1 MADNKK
7 MRRQYYVKDFQLKFV
22 VRFCVL
28 IIFGAIIMGSIIY
41 LLSLDTTTTVFENSR
56 FIIKST
62 SEFILPLI
70 IFSTVIMTVLVGI
83 ISVFVMIMLTHKI
96 AGPLIRFEKYVDKM
110 KDGDISG
117 IICLRASD
125 EIKMLASKFNNMTSV
140 FSEKIDSIKRQM
152 ERLTAIEIELKQ
164 NNLKKEDIQKRL
176 DEIFDIKQKIEQQL
190 NYFKT
195 T

>member
-1 MADNKK
+1 
-7 MRRQYYVKDFQLKFV
+7 
-22 VRFCVL
+22 
-28 IIFGAIIMGSIIY
+28 
-41 LLSLDTTTTVFENSR
+41 
-56 FIIKST
+56 
-62 SEFILPLI
+62 
-70 IFSTVIMTVLVGI
+70 
-83 ISVFVMIMLTHKI
+83 
-96 AGPLIRFEKYVDKM
+96 
-110 KDGDISG
+110 
-117 IICLRASD
+117 
-125 EIKMLASKFNNMTSV
+125 MTSV